1 MVRQSGERISSPQWH
16 WRLYHWGRVVSWL
29 LSVADIERDH
39 RRSKLILQNDDAK
52 KMDFR
57 TFCAQHAIVY
67 QQQIVRNDAE
77 ASIDK
82 AAHYAELWNHTGSAE
97 AEEPAMK
104 RKRLTST
111 STAFQRKWT
120 AQQLHRF
127 DYLAQLSLHEPGK
140 PFNLQTEQDLS
151 LIHI

>member
-1 MVRQSGERISSPQWH
+1 M
-16 WRLYHWGRVVSWL
+16 
-29 LSVADIERDH
+29 
-39 RRSKLILQNDDAK
+39 
-52 KMDFR
+52 
-57 TFCAQHAIVY
+57 Y

-127 DYLAQLSLHEPGK
+127 DYLDQLSLHEPGK
-140 PFNLQTEQDLS
+140 PFNLQTEQDILAAWNAFGPGDLS
-151 LIHI
+151 RYEEASARSDVIAQQN